1 MSLLSLG
8 SQGDVCGTVTPPG
21 NSDAGICG
29 LLVEMAGQTSEHKPL
44 PLRSVNERCEHH
56 RWRAALRTGKECWFF
71 FCLFVCFNVLIL
83 GEIVGKWQW
92 VRQVITTAL
101 SRWES
106 QKQRNESQ
114 LLFRASSE

>member
-1 MSLLSLG
+1 MELSP
-8 SQGDVCGTVTPPG
+8 PPG

-71 FCLFVCFNVLIL
+71 VCLFVLMC
-83 GEIVGKWQW
+83 
-92 VRQVITTAL
+92 
-101 SRWES
+101 
-106 QKQRNESQ
+106 
-114 LLFRASSE
+114 

>member
-1 MSLLSLG
+1 ML
-8 SQGDVCGTVTPPG
+8 
-21 NSDAGICG
+21 
-29 LLVEMAGQTSEHKPL
+29 
-44 PLRSVNERCEHH
+44 
-56 RWRAALRTGKECWFF
+56 FF
-71 FCLFVCFNVLIL
+71 FLFVCFNVLIL